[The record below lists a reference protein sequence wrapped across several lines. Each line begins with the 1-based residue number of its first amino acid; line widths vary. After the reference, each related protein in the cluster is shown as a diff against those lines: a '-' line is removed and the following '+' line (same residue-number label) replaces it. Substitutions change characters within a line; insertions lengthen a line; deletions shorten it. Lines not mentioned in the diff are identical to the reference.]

1 MVHHFKRRGFGCAES
16 NDPDRWD
23 TAITF
28 RRTLDLPP
36 QCLEVVDG
44 VSPADRLMSDAV
56 VNRVALVEVCRR
68 NLE

>member
-1 MVHHFKRRGFGCAES
+1 VCAES

-28 RRTLDLPP
+28 RRTLDLLS
-36 QCLEVVDG
+36 QCLEVVEVVDV